1 MGFYTFLLNFL
12 NIHFLKEELCYFD
25 TEMIQQ
31 IDLMFR
37 APLLRV
43 IYQSIPIKSEF
54 LRESDVAKLLFT
66 KIRFVLQ

>member
-1 MGFYTFLLNFL
+1 MGLYTFLLNFL
-12 NIHFLKEELCYFD
+12 NIHFLKEEFCYFD
-25 TEMIQQ
+25 TGMIQQ

-43 IYQSIPIKSEF
+43 IYQSISIKSEC
-54 LRESDVAKLLFT
+54 LRASDVAKMLFT

>member
-12 NIHFLKEELCYFD
+12 NIHFLKEEFCFD
-25 TEMIQQ
+25 TGMIQQ

-43 IYQSIPIKSEF
+43 IYQSISVKSKF
-54 LRESDVAKLLFT
+54 LRASDVAKMLFT